1 MMSLSNPQRIRN
13 RHLMR
18 DRIMISSSEW
28 TWAEDG
34 AIVWET
40 PDPKA
45 AFRAAVRLADSV
57 TFVWS
62 DDDVMVAL

>member
-1 MMSLSNPQRIRN
+1 
-13 RHLMR
+13 MR